1 MSVIFINYR
10 RNDSAAYAG
19 RIYDRL
25 AKHFGHE
32 NCFMDIDHIAPG
44 EDFKQVIQEKLSA
57 VKIAVV
63 LIGKQWLN
71 IKDDNGQRR
80 LDNPDDLVRLEIATL
95 LARDIRVVPVLVGG
109 ADIPDAAQLPEPL
122 VPLTK
127 RSAYEI
133 SDTRFHAD
141 IDRLIQ
147 ALEEIV
153 DVKRLEENTKQKKK
167 TRKNKKIA
175 FTAMFSIMEKKI
187 AFTVSIS
194 IIALIIIVIPFLS
207 NPGENITQK
216 THGGDAIIHQGTGG
230 INTGDTIIH
239 HHEYD
244 EEKLIALADQLAQRY
259 RAQDVETIKELE
271 RAVTALSQ
279 QDADKYDIQQALDL
293 LSEGKT
299 EEAEKIFELVALDAR
314 KKGQEENLKEAEARR
329 HIGALAFLHDT
340 QKSFEAYQ
348 RSTELDP
355 DNKDG
360 WNQLGHLYRRIGEL
374 AQAERTYLKV
384 LTLAGTD
391 KEYQAIAYGN
401 LGLVYRTQGNLTK
414 AIEFFEK
421 ALAIDESMGNKAG
434 MAIAYGNLGNVYY
447 IQGNLTKAIE
457 FFEKALAIDES
468 MGNKA
473 GMAIAYNSLGLVHYT
488 QEDLTKAIEFHE
500 KALAIDESMGNKEGM
515 AIAYNNLGN
524 VYYTQEGDLTKA
536 VEFYE
541 KALAIN
547 EAMGNK
553 EGMATAYGNL
563 GLVHRI
569 QGDLIKAIEFYEKA
583 LAINEAMGNK
593 EGMATAYGNLGLV
606 HRIQEDLTKA
616 IEFHEKALAIDESMG
631 NKEGMAIAY
640 GNLGLVH
647 QIQGDLIK
655 AIEFYEK
662 ALAID
667 ETMGRKKGMAN
678 QYGNLGI
685 VYDTQGDLTKAVEY
699 WQKSLALYT
708 EIGAVREIE
717 KVQSLLDTVDKTK

>member
-434 MAIAYGNLGNVYY
+434 MAIAY
-447 IQGNLTKAIE
+447 
-457 FFEKALAIDES
+457 
-468 MGNKA
+468 
-473 GMAIAYNSLGLVHYT
+473 NSLGLVHYT

-536 VEFYE
+536 V
-541 KALAIN
+541 
-547 EAMGNK
+547 
-553 EGMATAYGNL
+553 
-563 GLVHRI
+563 
-569 QGDLIKAIEFYEKA
+569 EFYEKA